1 MRCSRHDHK
10 LLFAAQLRE
19 RCPVQLND
27 LDVVSAD
34 NKQRRSPN
42 VHQSRAG
49 QIGTA
54 ASRDNRA
61 HHIEADSRRHQ
72 CGSGA
77 GTGTEVTDPKLLRI
91 GEFREPVSRGHEPFG
106 EQLDIEA
113 QLCRTRVD
121 YFLVQRQQVNQ
132 QGCQFRLVEQASDIT
147 IARTVPAAAAAVGK

>member
-1 MRCSRHDHK
+1 MAVKPVARQPRHFVERSRFFEKVRCSRHGHK

-61 HHIEADSRRHQ
+61 HHIEAGSRRHQ

-77 GTGTEVTDPKLLRI
+77 GAGT
-91 GEFREPVSRGHEPFG
+91 
-106 EQLDIEA
+106 
-113 QLCRTRVD
+113 
-121 YFLVQRQQVNQ
+121 
-132 QGCQFRLVEQASDIT
+132 
-147 IARTVPAAAAAVGK
+147 